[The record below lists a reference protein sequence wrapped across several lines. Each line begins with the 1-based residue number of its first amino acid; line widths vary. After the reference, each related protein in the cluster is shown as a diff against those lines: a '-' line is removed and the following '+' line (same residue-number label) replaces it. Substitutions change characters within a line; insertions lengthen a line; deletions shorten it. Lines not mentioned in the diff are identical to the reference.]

1 MKTKFPD
8 LALNLDFRPADTAR
22 ARRFNAEQVRQYNE
36 QGYITDVRL
45 FEGERLKRLQEFF
58 LNDYDRMAAEIQR
71 RSPSVAFMNFHHLI
85 PQVYDVVTDHALVG
99 HLNDLIGDDVIC
111 FISQFINKKPGDPR
125 KTVWHQD
132 STYNGMDSRSAIVW
146 LAVTDATVDNGCM
159 FFIPGT
165 HKPAGQAEFEMVS
178 TTAQS
183 FGGHKIVDSEV
194 RGAAVPIEL
203 KAGHAVFFS
212 DKLMHS
218 AGGNS
223 TKDRTRAGFTMSF
236 INADVEPR
244 SMHNIAS
251 VICSGED
258 RRHHWAP
265 HHARPSEDSVQ
276 PENAGQ

>member
-1 MKTKFPD
+1 M
-8 LALNLDFRPADTAR
+8 
-22 ARRFNAEQVRQYNE
+22 
-36 QGYITDVRL
+36 
-45 FEGERLKRLQEFF
+45 FEGERLKQLQQFF
-58 LNDYDRMAAEIQR
+58 LNDYDRIAAEFQK
-71 RSPSVAFMNFHHLI
+71 RSPDENFMNFHHLI
-85 PQVYDVVTDHALVG
+85 PQVYDVVTNRTLVE
-99 HLNDLIGDDVIC
+99 HLNDLIGQDVIC

-165 HKPAGQAEFEMVS
+165 HKPAGQLDFEMKP
-178 TTAQS
+178 TTPES

-194 RGAAVPIEL
+194 RGTPAPIEL

-212 DKLMHS
+212 DKLLHS

-223 TKDRTRAGFTMSF
+223 TTDRTRAGFTMSF
-236 INADVEPR
+236 INADVEPK

-251 VICSGED
+251 VICSGRD
-258 RRHHWAP
+258 RQNHWAP
-265 HHARPSEDSVQ
+265 HYSRPREESVR
-276 PENAGQ
+276 EGCK